1 MPENHT
7 TKQPR
12 RENPPPISPPA
23 RLTTYIGTP
32 PAHDA
37 QRANPSQIREWAR
50 TQGLPVAH
58 RGKIRQDVIEAYNA
72 AN

>member
-32 PAHDA
+32 PDGRLGALGYETFALNRNQLRD
-37 QRANPSQIREWAR
+37 I
-50 TQGLPVAH
+50 
-58 RGKIRQDVIEAYNA
+58 
-72 AN
+72 